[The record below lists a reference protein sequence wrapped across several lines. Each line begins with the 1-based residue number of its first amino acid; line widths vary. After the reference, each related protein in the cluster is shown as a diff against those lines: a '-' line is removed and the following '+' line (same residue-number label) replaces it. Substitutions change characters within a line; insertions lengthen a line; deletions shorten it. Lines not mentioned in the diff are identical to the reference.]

1 MAPYI
6 AIFQNLF
13 PDFYPAVFSTDTVLI
28 HICILLSEWQ
38 CILDTTHLQLGS
50 LPQCIPAARA
60 PLEQLAVSKLE
71 GSWLYNSHFV
81 SGDPRDGVLFTTSCR
96 DNKVTNC
103 CTD

>member
-60 PLEQLAVSKLE
+60 PLERLAVSKLE
-71 GSWLYNSHFV
+71 GPLRLW
-81 SGDPRDGVLFTTSCR
+81 
-96 DNKVTNC
+96 
-103 CTD
+103 